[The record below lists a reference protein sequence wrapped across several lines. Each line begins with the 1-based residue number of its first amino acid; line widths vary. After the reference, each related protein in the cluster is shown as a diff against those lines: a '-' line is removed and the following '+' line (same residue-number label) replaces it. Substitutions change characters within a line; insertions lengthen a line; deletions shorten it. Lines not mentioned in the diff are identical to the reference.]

1 VVPLSGRLDEVAPS
15 EILAVRV
22 GDADSHMKVIEIRD
36 KFGVDSLQLVER
48 PDRVPGPGQVV
59 LKMKAFSINY
69 RDLLVVN
76 GVGRWKP
83 PLGRVPLSDGVGIVA
98 ATGNGVSRVKVG
110 DRVAPIFYP
119 KWLDGR
125 VAAGKMGQALGGAA
139 ADGVLAE
146 YTLFDEAN
154 LVRVPAHLTD
164 EEAATLPCA
173 GVTAWSAVI
182 PLGDITPGDSVLVLG
197 AGGVSIF
204 ALPFARFL
212 GARVIVTSSS
222 DQKLERAKELG
233 AAAVINYKTEPDW
246 PEVVAE
252 LTNDLGADY
261 VVDTAG
267 DLKQSIAAVRL
278 GGTVAFVG
286 LLIGMTSEVDLVTFM
301 GKCARVEAVDVGS
314 REMFEAMNKAIA
326 FHAMR
331 PVVDRVFGFSELR
344 EALNYLREARHFG
357 KVCLRA

>member
-1 VVPLSGRLDEVAPS
+1 VPLSGRLDEFAPS
-15 EILAVRV
+15 EIPAVRI
-22 GDADSHMKVIEIRD
+22 GGADSHMKVIEIRD

-48 PDRVPGPGQVV
+48 PDGVPGPGQVV

-98 ATGNGVSRVKVG
+98 ATGNGVSRVKLG

-119 KWLDGR
+119 NWLDGR

-146 YTLFDEAN
+146 YTLFDEAS
-154 LVRVPAHLTD
+154 LVHVPAHLTD

-182 PLGDITPGDSVLVLG
+182 ALGDITPGDSVVVLG
-197 AGGVSIF
+197 TGGVSIF
-204 ALPFARFL
+204 ALQFARFL

-222 DQKLERAKELG
+222 DQKLARAKELG
-233 AAAVINYKTEPDW
+233 AAEVVNYKTEPDW
-246 PEVVAE
+246 PKAVVE
-252 LTNDLGADY
+252 LTEGLGADY
-261 VVDTAG
+261 VVDTVG
-267 DLKQSIAAVRL
+267 RLKEAIAAVGL

-286 LLIGMTSEVDLVTFM
+286 LLSGMTSEVDLVTFM

-331 PVVDRVFGFSELR
+331 PVVDRVFGFCELG
-344 EALNYLREARHFG
+344 EALNYLKEARHFG

>member
-1 VVPLSGRLDEVAPS
+1 
-15 EILAVRV
+15 
-22 GDADSHMKVIEIRD
+22 
-36 KFGVDSLQLVER
+36 VDSLQLVER
-48 PDRVPGPGQVV
+48 ADRVPGPGQVV

-83 PLGRVPLSDGVGIVA
+83 PLGRVPVSDGVGIVA

-119 KWLDGR
+119 NWLDGR

-146 YTLFDEAN
+146 YTLFNEVS
-154 LVRVPAHLTD
+154 LVHVPAHLTD

-182 PLGDITPGDSVLVLG
+182 ALGDITPGDSVVVLG
-197 AGGVSIF
+197 TGGVSIF
-204 ALPFARFL
+204 ALQFARFL

-222 DQKLERAKELG
+222 DQKLVRAKELG
-233 AAAVINYKTEPDW
+233 AAEVINYKTDPDW
-246 PEVVAE
+246 PNAVVE
-252 LTNDLGADY
+252 LTDGIGADY
-261 VVDTAG
+261 VVDTTG
-267 DLKQSIAAVRL
+267 GLKEAIAAVRL
-278 GGTVAFVG
+278 GGGGIRGT
-286 LLIGMTSEVDLVTFM
+286 
-301 GKCARVEAVDVGS
+301 ARRYDFGS
-314 REMFEAMNKAIA
+314 RPRYVHGQMCSRRSGRRGLAGNVRSDEQGDCISR
-326 FHAMR
+326 HAS
-331 PVVDRVFGFSELR
+331 G
-344 EALNYLREARHFG
+344 EALDYLREARHVG

>member
-1 VVPLSGRLDEVAPS
+1 
-15 EILAVRV
+15 
-22 GDADSHMKVIEIRD
+22 MKVVEIRD

-98 ATGNGVSRVKVG
+98 AMGSGVSRVNVG

-119 KWLDGR
+119 NWLDGR
-125 VAAGKMGQALGGAA
+125 VAAGKTGQALGGAA

-146 YTLFDEAN
+146 YTLFDESSVVPA
-154 LVRVPAHLTD
+154 PAHLTD
-164 EEAATLPCA
+164 DEAATLPCA
-173 GVTAWSAVI
+173 GVTAWNAVC
-182 PLGDITPGDSVLVLG
+182 LGDIKPGDSVVVLG
-197 AGGVSIF
+197 TGGVSIF
-204 ALPFARFL
+204 ALQFARSL

-222 DQKLERAKELG
+222 DQKLARAKELG
-233 AAAVINYKTEPDW
+233 AAEVVNYKTEPDW
-246 PEVVAE
+246 PKAVVE
-252 LTNDLGADY
+252 LTDGLGADY
-261 VVDTAG
+261 VVDTVG
-267 DLKQSIAAVRL
+267 GLKDAIAAVRL

-286 LLIGMTSEVDLVTFM
+286 LLSGMTSEVDLVTFM

-326 FHAMR
+326 FHALR
-331 PVVDRVFGFSELR
+331 PVVDRVFGFCELR